1 MEPIPES
8 LEVLTRLSATAE
20 VDLVAELKDAAAR
33 VVQAA
38 PDCIGLSIAWF
49 DEGLTFSLLT
59 TTDDLRV
66 IDAAQYLEG
75 GPCEVAALDD
85 EDVELADILDEQRWQ
100 LFGTAAAAVG
110 VRSSLSLPLRHGGT
124 VYGSINFYGST
135 TDTFSGSQG
144 ELARMFGAVVEEA
157 VANADLSMA
166 SVRRA
171 RGAVET
177 LEDRDKVNK
186 AIGALAVR
194 ENISV
199 EEARERI
206 QEAADRAGA
215 SLSAVADLVLT
226 QRRSL

>member
-33 VVQAA
+33 VVEAV
-38 PDCIGLSIAWF
+38 PDCVGLSIAWF

-59 TTDDLRV
+59 TSDALKV

-75 GPCEVAALDD
+75 GPCEVAALDE
-85 EDVELADILDEQRWQ
+85 EDVDLGDILDEQRWQ
-100 LFGTAAAAVG
+100 LFGTAAAAAG

-144 ELARMFGAVVEEA
+144 QLARKFGAAVEEA

-166 SVRRA
+166 SVGRA

-177 LEDRDKVNK
+177 LDARDTVNK

-199 EEARERI
+199 EEARGRI
-206 QEAADRAGA
+206 QDAADRAGV
-215 SLSAVADLVLT
+215 SLAAVADLVLT
-226 QRRSL
+226 QRRTV